1 MYVLAKVTL
10 DAMTNKSGNI
20 TGLNYC
26 KFITYS
32 HKVLSGVVSTD
43 YTQPFRLIE
52 AHGKKER
59 KII

>member
-1 MYVLAKVTL
+1 MLAKVTL
-10 DAMTNKSGNI
+10 DAMTNKSRNI
-20 TGLNYC
+20 TDLNYC
-26 KFITYS
+26 KFIPYS
-32 HKVLSGVVSTD
+32 HKVLSEVVSPD